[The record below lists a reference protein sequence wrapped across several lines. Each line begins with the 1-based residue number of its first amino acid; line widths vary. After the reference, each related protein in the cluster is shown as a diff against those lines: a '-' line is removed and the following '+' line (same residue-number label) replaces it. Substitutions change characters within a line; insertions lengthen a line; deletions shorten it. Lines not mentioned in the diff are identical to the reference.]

1 MPEQHQERAP
11 TQHEGIARVGAC
23 PRYRIVDAGRESPSG
38 RSASEDSGRAA
49 ASGQT
54 WDAAR
59 VAELEVLRDR
69 MRKFAHD
76 RDWAKFHDPKSVILA
91 LVGEVGELAELFQW
105 LPATDARDLARA
117 EPLKTRAS
125 EEMADV
131 LLYLVLLADVLGV
144 DLATAT
150 LAKMDDSER
159 RFPPSLIAGTAPE
172 RDR

>member
-1 MPEQHQERAP
+1 M
-11 TQHEGIARVGAC
+11 
-23 PRYRIVDAGRESPSG
+23 VDAGRESPSG
-38 RSASEDSGRAA
+38 RSASEDSGPAA

-76 RDWAKFHDPKSVILA
+76 RDWGQFHDPKSVILA

-105 LPATDARDLARA
+105 LPAADARDLAQRR
-117 EPLKTRAS
+117 PLKTRAG

-131 LLYLVLLADVLGV
+131 LLYLVLLADVLDI
-144 DLATAT
+144 DLAAVA